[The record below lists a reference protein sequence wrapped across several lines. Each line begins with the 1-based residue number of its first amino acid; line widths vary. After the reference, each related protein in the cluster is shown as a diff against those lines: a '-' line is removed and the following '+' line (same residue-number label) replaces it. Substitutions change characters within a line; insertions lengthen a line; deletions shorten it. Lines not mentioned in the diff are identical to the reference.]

1 MMDDKMV
8 RELNDEELENVSG
21 GLVMI
26 DTTKQITNNPPKAQ
40 NAIYNGNTQV
50 NGGYA
55 VMGDDTKV
63 NGILLDNR
71 GNAVPGNNVANTTK
85 NNIQGL
91 NLNNAQKA

>member
-1 MMDDKMV
+1 MENKN
-8 RELNDEELENVSG
+8 LNENLNEQELENVSG

-26 DTTKQITNNPPKAQ
+26 RNTNNATTGQ
-40 NAIYNGNTQV
+40 TALYDSNTQV

-55 VMGDDTKV
+55 VMGDDTKA

-85 NNIQGL
+85 KNIRGL

>member
-26 DTTKQITNNPPKAQ
+26 RNTNNATTGQ
-40 NAIYNGNTQV
+40 TALYDSNTQV

-55 VMGDDTKV
+55 VMGDDTKA

-71 GNAVPGNNVANTTK
+71 GNAVPGNNVAHTTK
-85 NNIQGL
+85 NNIRGL